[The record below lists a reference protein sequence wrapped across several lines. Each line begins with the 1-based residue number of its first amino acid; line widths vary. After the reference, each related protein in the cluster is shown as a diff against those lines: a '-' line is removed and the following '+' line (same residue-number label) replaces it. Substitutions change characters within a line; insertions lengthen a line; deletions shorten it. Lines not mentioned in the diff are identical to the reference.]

1 MLLPAGVLILV
12 DERLPVRKFA
22 SPEIIFGSGSIEL
35 VGQHASNLSRR
46 RVLVVS
52 DRGVRGAGWTRA
64 VESSLERSG
73 LDIASFD
80 RVRVN
85 PRIEDVESGA
95 RRYLDE
101 DCDLIVAVGGGSS
114 MDCAKCIGIV
124 ATSGSDI
131 RELEGVGTVRVPGP
145 PLICVPTT
153 AGSSAD
159 VSPIAVITDVERR
172 KKMVLI
178 SRLLIPDLSV
188 IDPETTMTLDARLT
202 VSTGTDALMHAL
214 EAYVS
219 NASSP
224 MTDLFA
230 LEAARIIGQSLPAVH
245 RDPGDMGER
254 ERMMLASLYAGLAFS
269 NASLGLLHAM
279 EHALGGLYDSIH
291 GEGASSLLEQ
301 VVRFNY
307 PCARERY
314 DELERA
320 MFGTAGGV
328 DPLVAQLKSMLGE
341 LGAGGGLEGYGLRRE
356 DIPRLSERAIRDPC
370 LATNPRPAKR
380 KDIEVLY
387 ERAL

>member
-1 MLLPAGVLILV
+1 M
-12 DERLPVRKFA
+12 
-22 SPEIIFGSGSIEL
+22 
-35 VGQHASNLSRR
+35 
-46 RVLVVS
+46 
-52 DRGVRGAGWTRA
+52 
-64 VESSLERSG
+64 
-73 LDIASFD
+73 
-80 RVRVN
+80 
-85 PRIEDVESGA
+85 ESGA

-188 IDPETTMTLDARLT
+188 IDPETTMTLDTRLT

-245 RDPGDMGER
+245 RPGTWGEDGCAR
-254 ERMMLASLYAGLAFS
+254 LLYAGLAFS
-269 NASLGLLHAM
+269 MPAWGSSSH
-279 EHALGGLYDSIH
+279 EHALGGHDSITA
-291 GEGASSLLEQ
+291 GSRLLLNS
-301 VVRFNY
+301 VRFI
-307 PCARERY
+307 PCAR
-314 DELERA
+314 
-320 MFGTAGGV
+320 GTMSWRGPCSAPREV
-328 DPLVAQLKSMLGE
+328 DPLVPS
-341 LGAGGGLEGYGLRRE
+341 
-356 DIPRLSERAIRDPC
+356 
-370 LATNPRPAKR
+370 
-380 KDIEVLY
+380 
-387 ERAL
+387 